1 MIKTTLPNMQE
12 KVHHRVT
19 AGRKL
24 AVTITHPPRFC
35 NDLDICYRLE
45 TYNWLYFPW
54 EKVLLFLPKIWIYN
68 FIFLWKG
75 TLQIISNLYSENPP
89 FDPGRESCLPR
100 VRKGW
105 GAIFLGTVEPIRCAL
120 ISFLGN
126 LSEDKDKSLYITT
139 MTLSSTTVLIIT
151 WELNVVFFFLRFFSI
166 FPSCWRNLSAD
177 SPFWNRKNH
186 LQSIRKNR
194 LQSITVSLR
203 SKILPQHHDSINT
216 SHPFHPHHSSWPW
229 LLAQINSYLCIM
241 QWDLISI
248 WMFNTIVMILLQLRM
263 INVSLLVSK
272 SICTKS
278 KR

>member
-151 WELNVVFFFLRFFSI
+151 WELNVVFFFFKIFFYFSI
-166 FPSCWRNLSAD
+166 LLKEFISWLSILKQKESSAKYQKESSAKYHRFPQIEN
-177 SPFWNRKNH
+177 SP
-186 LQSIRKNR
+186 
-194 LQSITVSLR
+194 
-203 SKILPQHHDSINT
+203 PA
-216 SHPFHPHHSSWPW
+216 SW
-229 LLAQINSYLCIM
+229 QY
-241 QWDLISI
+241 
-248 WMFNTIVMILLQLRM
+248 
-263 INVSLLVSK
+263 
-272 SICTKS
+272 
-278 KR
+278 